1 MPHKRTGMIVDIS
14 VMDSERISSSV
25 DGTSKL
31 YPTGLY
37 LRISGE
43 EAAKGE
49 KLNNQR
55 DLLLNYAKNQSDLK
69 IVDIYSD
76 NGKTGTNFDRPEWN
90 RLMADVSRK
99 RISCILVKD
108 LSRFGRNYI
117 ETGNYLEMVFPVLNV
132 RFIAVNDNY
141 DSNKLQSGALQPLD
155 AMIKG
160 IVNEAYAKDISRKI
174 FTAKETQ
181 RNNGLYYGN
190 VPPYGYC
197 KDPAD
202 PHHLIVNQ
210 ETAAT
215 VRQIFQW
222 KLEGMGCFQIARR
235 LNESNVPAPMRY
247 QFLLGAVKAPRY
259 ENSIWQGIT
268 VKVILSNRTY
278 TGDLAMGK
286 KRKNLSKSLTKTKN
300 IPCEDWTVTENT
312 HEAIISRETFFE
324 VQRICMQELEKNRA
338 KRYCHSDIDSPDDIF
353 AGLVYS
359 GNTGLKMYRTRNYY
373 EKHGMKYRYT
383 TISQRNADCPECSIV
398 SIREE
403 QIRET
408 LVCLLKKQTE
418 LALELNEYLA
428 AVQKHKAFLS
438 KKVALERQM
447 EDLTAR
453 LQELS
458 SMQAGLYQDYA
469 QGLLARDKYRE
480 LKEAFRQEKLSSESQ
495 LEELKSALTHFD
507 IRFSPHNS
515 FIRLLIE
522 FCEDGSLSKDLLHR
536 LVDRI
541 YVYDPKTIEIVFK
554 YQDEVIPILKLR
566 ENGVMP

>member
-1 MPHKRTGMIVDIS
+1 MPHKRTGMVADTA

-55 DLLLNYAKNQSDLK
+55 DLLLSYAKNQSDLK

-76 NGKTGTNFDRPEWN
+76 NGETGTNFDRPEWN

-141 DSNKLQSGALQPLD
+141 DSKKLQSSALQPLD

-197 KDPAD
+197 RDPAD

-210 ETAAT
+210 ETATT

-222 KLEGMGCFQIARR
+222 KLEGMGSFQIARR
-235 LNESNVPAPMRY
+235 LNESNIPAPMRY
-247 QFLLGAVKAPRY
+247 QFLMGAVKAPRY

-286 KRKNLSKSLTKTKN
+286 KRKNLSKNLTKTKN

-373 EKHGMKYRYT
+373 EKHGMKYRYA
-383 TISQRNADCPECSIV
+383 TISQRDADCSECSIV
-398 SIREE
+398 SISEE

-408 LVCLLKKQTE
+408 LVCLLKKQME
-418 LALELNEYLA
+418 LALELNEHLA
-428 AVQKHKAFLS
+428 TVQEHKAFLS
-438 KKVALERQM
+438 KKEDLERQIR
-447 EDLTAR
+447 DLTAR

-458 SMQAGLYQDYA
+458 SMQADLYQDYA
-469 QGLLARDKYRE
+469 QGLLAREKYRE
-480 LKEAFRQEKLSSESQ
+480 LKESFRQEKLSSESQ
-495 LEELKSALTHFD
+495 LDELKSALTHLEV
-507 IRFSPHNS
+507 RFSPHNS
-515 FIRLLIE
+515 FIRLLME
-522 FCEDGSLSKDLLHR
+522 FYEDGSLSKDLLHR

-541 YVYDPKTIEIVFK
+541 YVYDSKTIEVVLK
-554 YQDEVIPILKLR
+554 YQDEIMPILKFR
-566 ENGVMP
+566 ESEVLS

>member
-1 MPHKRTGMIVDIS
+1 MPHKRTGRIADTA
-14 VMDSERISSSV
+14 VMNAF
-25 DGTSKL
+25 GTAPDV

-55 DLLLNYAKNQSDLK
+55 DLLLSFVKTKTELK

-76 NGKTGTNFDRPEWN
+76 NGETGTNFDRPEWN
-90 RLMADVSRK
+90 RLMEDVKKK
-99 RISCILVKD
+99 RISCIVVKD

-117 ETGNYLEMVFPVLNV
+117 ETGNYLEMVFPVLKV

-141 DSNKLQSGALQPLD
+141 DSEQLESSALQPLD
-155 AMIKG
+155 TMIKG

-174 FTAKETQ
+174 FTAKEIQ
-181 RNNGLYYGN
+181 RKNGLYYGN

-210 ETAAT
+210 ETAPT

-222 KLEGMGCFQIARR
+222 KLEGMGNFQIARL
-235 LNESNVPAPMRY
+235 LNESNIAAPMRY
-247 QFLLGAVKAPRY
+247 QFLAGAVKAPRY
-259 ENSIWQGIT
+259 ENSIWQGVT

-286 KRKNLSKSLTKTKN
+286 KRKNLSKNLTKIKN
-300 IPCEDWTVTENT
+300 IPYEDWIITENT
-312 HEAIISRETFFE
+312 HEAIISREIFFE

-338 KRYCHSDIDSPDDIF
+338 SRYCHSDIDSPDDIF

-383 TISQRNADCPECSIV
+383 TISQRDADYSKCSII
-398 SIREE
+398 SIKEE
-403 QIRET
+403 QIQET
-408 LVCLLKKQTE
+408 LVCLLKKQME
-418 LALELNEYLA
+418 LALEL
-428 AVQKHKAFLS
+428 KS
-438 KKVALERQM
+438 TLER
-447 EDLTAR
+447 
-453 LQELS
+453 
-458 SMQAGLYQDYA
+458 
-469 QGLLARDKYRE
+469 
-480 LKEAFRQEKLSSESQ
+480 LKV
-495 LEELKSALTHFD
+495 
-507 IRFSPHNS
+507 RFSPHNPY
-515 FIRLLIE
+515 IRLLLE
-522 FCEDGSLSKDLLHR
+522 FYEGDFLSKDLLHR
-536 LVDRI
+536 LVDKI
-541 YVYDPKTIEIVFK
+541 YVYDSKTLEVVFK
-554 YQDEVIPILKLR
+554 YRDEIEPILKFR
-566 ENGVMP
+566 ESGVLQ